1 MAPLPYDLEAEQ
13 AVLGAFLI
21 DDDTWSRIG
30 DSFSPEPFYLH
41 AHQAIAAAIIG
52 RRAKGEPPDPILL
65 RGDLVDAG
73 DHAAADLV
81 FPLAG
86 SLRTAGNVSYYWQR
100 LLELFE
106 ARRRPSRGNRH
117 ALHRRR
123 PREGRSG
130 SGRWAEAD
138 RHGLA
143 TAGPRPL
150 RRLRDSVTQHPRRP
164 TQERK
169 EHLGADRCRAPRRGR
184 RLRTTSTSKTAAAGS
199 RGATVPAAF
208 ASNPCGSPPRRPGR
222 CAKGSRRCR
231 PRLPAAHC
239 GFGGRV
245 RAVRRTRARG
255 RRSRRGGGITTRSG
269 RTARWTIGPRWS
281 SLEVRLDWH

>member
-1 MAPLPYDLEAEQ
+1 LQIRSSANCSPKLSGFCRRRIA
-13 AVLGAFLI
+13 
-21 DDDTWSRIG
+21 SR
-30 DSFSPEPFYLH
+30 FSPEPFYLH

-143 TAGPRPL
+143 TAGPRPR

-208 ASNPCGSPPRRPGR
+208 ASKPV
-222 CAKGSRRCR
+222 
-231 PRLPAAHC
+231 RLAASQTWAVCERVSAVSTPAAC
-239 GFGGRV
+239 GALRV
-245 RAVRRTRARG
+245 RGTRARG
-255 RRSRRGGGITTRSG
+255 QEDSSARSKIEAWRRDYNEVR
-269 RTARWTIGPRWS
+269 PHS
-281 SLEVRLDWH
+281 SLDNRTPMEFSRSATGLALSAIQ